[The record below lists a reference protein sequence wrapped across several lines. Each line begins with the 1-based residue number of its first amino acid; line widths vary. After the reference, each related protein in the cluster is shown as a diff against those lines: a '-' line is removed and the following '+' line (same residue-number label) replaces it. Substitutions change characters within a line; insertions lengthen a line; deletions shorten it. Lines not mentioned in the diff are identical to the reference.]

1 MMKPVEVRA
10 SARIRKMFLMTGIG
24 CSAWFAA
31 PVRAADG
38 DPSAQGRPDTDIV
51 VTAAKLKK
59 PQLNE
64 SASATGLDLSL
75 RETPQSVTVI
85 DRQRIEDFALTNI
98 ADVLDQAVGV
108 NVNRNETD
116 RTDYTSRGFDVTNRQ
131 VDGIGV
137 ALQGGVQF
145 GYLDTAL

>member
-1 MMKPVEVRA
+1 MNVK
-10 SARIRKMFLMTGIG
+10 L
-24 CSAWFAA
+24 AA
-31 PVRAADG
+31 GLLVATSHLAVAAHAEDSDMRTDKG
-38 DPSAQGRPDTDIV
+38 SDIV
-51 VTAAKLKK
+51 VTAAKLREA
-59 PQLNE
+59 QLNE

-116 RTDYTSRGFDVTNRQ
+116 RTDYTSRGFEVTNRQ

-137 ALQGGVQF
+137 ALQGGTQF
-145 GYLDTAL
+145 GDLDTASTLSAARTRS